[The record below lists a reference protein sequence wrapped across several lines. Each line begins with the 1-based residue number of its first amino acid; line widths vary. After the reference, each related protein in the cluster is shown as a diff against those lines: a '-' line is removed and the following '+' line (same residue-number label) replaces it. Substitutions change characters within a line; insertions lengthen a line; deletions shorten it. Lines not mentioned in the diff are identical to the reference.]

1 MFAPSWPGLNSCVAG
16 QQWVAGKLCTLQIES
31 QEDQFDLNM
40 VALNVVFLRQ
50 DGGPF
55 EEEP

>member
-1 MFAPSWPGLNSCVAG
+1 MGR
-16 QQWVAGKLCTLQIES
+16 AGKLCTLQIES
-31 QEDQFDLNM
+31 QEDQFDM
-40 VALNVVFLRQ
+40 VPLNVVILRQ